1 MNKYFVGAAIV
12 ALMQGCGGSSSDTPT
27 TPKATISFSGQAL
40 TVNEDAALSH
50 ALSAT
55 SSNAA
60 AISFSIATSPQHGN
74 ATLSNNTLSY
84 TPAADYAG
92 ADSLVIS
99 ASASGAT
106 QVSATFNITVSP
118 QNDAPV
124 ITISSTQLHLDSGA
138 QLADFVQTN
147 DPEGDIVSL
156 NIVQQNGI
164 FTNNSGN
171 WSIGELSQVLSDTI
185 TIVAS
190 DGESESRISNINVT
204 AYPIT
209 PSGKGR
215 TLLGKAGGDGVNLVV
230 MGDGFTESQMSEY
243 RQVVNEFIALMAAD
257 PSVASHLGAW
267 NIHMV
272 EVPSQES
279 GADDN
284 YGTDTKNTAFGS
296 GYNCANIERLICADT
311 TKLYDLVLTEY
322 PDFDHIV
329 LAVND
334 TRYGG
339 SGGQIAIYSKSSP
352 EVALHEIGHS
362 FADLADEYVDDSIA
376 ADYLPYY
383 REGRYAN
390 VSQLFDANQVPWA
403 HWIDDKSN
411 YPTQPGEAGIGLFE
425 GAYYHSQGFYR
436 PQNISRMNSNNA
448 DFGVVSGEQWIISV
462 YNRAGAITA
471 STPEESLVSAKVNQ
485 TQPFTVTPLFGA
497 QMQALS
503 WYVNNIEQVA
513 ARGQTRFDYTPTSA
527 GKHDVSAV
535 IKDITG
541 HVKKPG
547 SHNAN
552 YRHSWTVEVE

>member
-1 MNKYFVGAAIV
+1 MKKHLLGLAVF
-12 ALMQGCGGSSSDTPT
+12 ALLQGCGGSGGETPS
-27 TPKATISFSGQAL
+27 TPNANISFAGQSL
-40 TVNEDAALSH
+40 SLNEDTQVSVTLN
-50 ALSAT
+50 AT
-55 SSNAA
+55 SSNSA
-60 AISFSIATSPQHGN
+60 AITFTLATSPTHGS
-74 ATLSNNTLSY
+74 ATLSNNTLTY
-84 TPAADYAG
+84 TPSENYFGEDT
-92 ADSLVIS
+92 LVIS
-99 ASASGAT
+99 ASAAGAT
-106 QVSATFNITVSP
+106 QVTATFSINVAA

-124 ITISSTQLHLDSGA
+124 VTIKHNELFLDSGA
-138 QLADFVQTN
+138 SLMDVVEAI
-147 DPEGDIVSL
+147 DPEGDIVS
-156 NIVQQNGI
+156 IQVEQQNAI
-164 FTNNSGN
+164 FTNHGGN
-171 WSIGELSQVLSDTI
+171 WSIGELASVLSDTI
-185 TIVAS
+185 NIVAS
-190 DGESESRISNINVT
+190 DGELETRVNNIKVT
-204 AYPIT
+204 AYPKT

-215 TLLGKAGGDGVNLVV
+215 TLHGKAGGDGVNLVV
-230 MGDGFTESQMSEY
+230 MGDGFTDEQMDDY
-243 RQVVNEFIALMAAD
+243 RQVVNQFIELMAAD
-257 PSVASHLGAW
+257 PSVASHLAAW
-267 NIHMV
+267 NIHMI

-296 GYNCANIERLICADT
+296 GYNCADIQRLICADT
-311 TKLYDLVLTEY
+311 TKLYNQVLTEY

-411 YPTQPGEAGIGLFE
+411 FPTQPGETGIGLFE

-436 PQNISRMNSNNA
+436 PQNVSRMNSNSA

-462 YNRAGAITA
+462 YNRAGAIIE
-471 STPEESLVSAKVNQ
+471 STPDDTLVAGKVNQ
-485 TQPFTVTPLFGA
+485 AQQFTVTPLFGPH
-497 QMQALS
+497 MQHVS
-503 WYVNNIEQVA
+503 WFVNDVEQVA
-513 ARGQTRFDYTPTSA
+513 ARGHNSFSYTPENT
-527 GKHDVSAV
+527 GKFDVSAV
-535 IKDITG
+535 IKDISG
-541 HVKKPG
+541 YVKKPG

-552 YRHSWTVEVE
+552 YRHAWTLEVE